1 MRIEDIVESP
11 FIPLS
16 AILHAHA
23 ARRGEAIAL
32 ADETARLSW
41 ADLDTMLDRV
51 AAALQREGVQ
61 ANEPVAIAASN
72 SVNTALAVLGALRAG
87 AVAAP
92 LTSTAAPATVLAMLA
107 DSTSRVLLL
116 DAAMWEGLAD
126 LPFPASVKRIALDDS
141 DAGLPFSQWIAPAG
155 ARPEERLTAPEDPF
169 NIIYSSGTTGVPKGI
184 VQSHQ
189 MRHEYARRT
198 IVGGYDDDTV
208 TINSTPL
215 YSNTTLVSFLPTL
228 TAAGKVVLMKKFDA
242 RTFLALSERERV
254 TNAMLVPVQYRRIM
268 ELPDFDS
275 FDLSAYRL
283 KGATSAP
290 FPAWLKADV
299 LKRWPGGLV
308 EGYGLTEGGA
318 TTTLIAHKFP
328 DKLHT
333 VGQPS
338 PGHVMKIIDEDGNEL
353 PQGEVGEIVGRSPIM
368 MNGYHG
374 QPAKTREMEWFDKD
388 GVRYIRHGD
397 IGKFDE
403 DGFLILMDRA
413 KDMIISGGFNIF
425 PTDLEA
431 ELTRQSAVKEAA
443 VVGIPSDR
451 WGETPLAVVVLADPN
466 ADPEAIREEA
476 NRALGKTQRIARIE
490 VVDELP
496 RSPIGKVLKRE
507 LRDHFGGNP
516 IAQSPVAE
524 TDSKENTHA

>member
-1 MRIEDIVESP
+1 
-11 FIPLS
+11 
-16 AILHAHA
+16 
-23 ARRGEAIAL
+23 
-32 ADETARLSW
+32 
-41 ADLDTMLDRV
+41 
-51 AAALQREGVQ
+51 
-61 ANEPVAIAASN
+61 
-72 SVNTALAVLGALRAG
+72 
-87 AVAAP
+87 
-92 LTSTAAPATVLAMLA
+92 
-107 DSTSRVLLL
+107 
-116 DAAMWEGLAD
+116 
-126 LPFPASVKRIALDDS
+126 LPFPDHVKRIALDDS
-141 DAGLPFSQWIAPAG
+141 DAGLPFSEWIAPAG
-155 ARPEERLTAPEDPF
+155 AKPEERLPAPEDPF

-268 ELPDFDS
+268 ELPEFDS

-283 KGATSAP
+283 KGCTSAP

-338 PGHVMKIIDEDGNEL
+338 PGHVMKIIDEDGHEL
-353 PQGEVGEIVGRSPIM
+353 PQGETGEIVGRSPIM

-443 VVGIPSDR
+443 VVGIPSDQ
-451 WGETPLAVVVLADPN
+451 WGETPLAVVVLADPA
-466 ADPEAIREEA
+466 ADPEAIRQEA
-476 NRALGKTQRIARIE
+476 NRTLGKTQRIARIE

-516 IAQSPVAE
+516 IAQNPVLPSDPKE
-524 TDSKENTHA
+524 TNHA